1 MLEVIQLICHN
12 IREDQYRLKEWVNH
26 EWTRIFIPQD
36 SWRLVKI
43 RGSTLYC
50 SEYSNATNIWGL
62 TTNALRYTNG
72 HEFIDMQQ
80 KGIVKVNSFV
90 KISKN
95 SWFY

>member
-1 MLEVIQLICHN
+1 MHHK
-12 IREDQYRLKEWVNH
+12 DYFWVNH

-62 TTNALRYTNG
+62 TTNALRFTNE
-72 HEFIDMQQ
+72 HELLCREMVRCLCVLASIMFHMNDDSVECWVGVLRSGQN
-80 KGIVKVNSFV
+80 V
-90 KISKN
+90 
-95 SWFY
+95 